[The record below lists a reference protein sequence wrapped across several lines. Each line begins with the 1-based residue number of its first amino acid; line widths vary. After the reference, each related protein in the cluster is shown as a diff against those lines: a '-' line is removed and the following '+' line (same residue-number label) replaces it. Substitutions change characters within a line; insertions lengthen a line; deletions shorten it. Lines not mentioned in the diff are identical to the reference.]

1 MAKSKKGK
9 LFLFQWDDDAAAER
23 AAELTTAGWQV
34 KTETEEGERGFKNC
48 KAFAPDIVVFDL
60 AKKPSHSREVA
71 RALRQS
77 KPFRETPFLFVD
89 GTDEDIAK
97 AEQKAPGAQ
106 FTTSKGLIKSLT
118 KLAPKPRETV
128 PN

>member
-1 MAKSKKGK
+1 MTKSKGK
-9 LFLFQWDDDAAAER
+9 LFLFQWDDESAGER
-23 AAELTTAGWQV
+23 AAELTAAGWQV

-48 KAFAPDIVVFDL
+48 NAFVPDIVVFDL

-77 KPFRETPFLFVD
+77 KPFRETPLLFVD
-89 GTDEDIAK
+89 GSEEDVAK
-97 AEQKAPGAQ
+97 AKQKAPAAQ
-106 FTTSKGLIKSLT
+106 FTTTRTLIKSLT

>member
-1 MAKSKKGK
+1 MAKSKGK
-9 LFLFQWDDDAAAER
+9 LFLFQWDDESAEER
-23 AAELTTAGWQV
+23 VAELTAANWEV
-34 KTETEEGERGFKNC
+34 KTETEEGSRGCKNC
-48 KAFAPDIVVFDL
+48 KAFAPNIVLFDL

-89 GTDEDIAK
+89 GTEEDIAK
-97 AEQKAPGAQ
+97 AKQKASAAQ
-106 FTTSKGLIKSLT
+106 FTTSKSLIKSLT
-118 KLAPKPRETV
+118 KLAPKPRQTV

>member
-1 MAKSKKGK
+1 MATKPQGK
-9 LFLFQWDDDAAAER
+9 LFLFQWDSDSAEER
-23 AAELTTAGWQV
+23 AAELTAAGWQV

-48 KAFAPDIVVFDL
+48 KAFAPNIVLFDL

-97 AEQKAPGAQ
+97 AKQKAADAQ
-106 FTTSKGLIKSLT
+106 
-118 KLAPKPRETV
+118 
-128 PN
+128 